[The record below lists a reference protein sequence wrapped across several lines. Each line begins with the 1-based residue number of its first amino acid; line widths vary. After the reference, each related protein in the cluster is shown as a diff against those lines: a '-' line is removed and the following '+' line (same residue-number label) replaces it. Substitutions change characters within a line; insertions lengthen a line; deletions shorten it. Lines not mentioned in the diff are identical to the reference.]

1 MVAGGVTRLVLQ
13 IDGEGDLEEL
23 ARSTNVLR
31 QELLDLDV
39 AAVDQVVEQ
48 SPFGARAA
56 EAVALG
62 TLIVSV
68 AQSQVLAA
76 IINAVT
82 AWLSHRPQRTVRLA
96 VDGDILELSGLP
108 SKELQR
114 MADQWLQRRAA
125 TAASASRAAHTS
137 TTGIRSALII
147 ANRKYQDPGL
157 GQLQAPLHDAEA
169 LAKVL
174 GDPDIG
180 GFDVR
185 TLIDAPSYDLC
196 EAVEDFFVD
205 RSPDDLLLM
214 HFSGHGVKDESGE
227 LHFAAA
233 NTKLSRLGATAIPA
247 EFVNRRMNRSRS
259 RRIVLLLDCCYA
271 GAFER
276 GLTARAGVGLHL
288 EEQFGGGHGRAVIT
302 ASNSV
307 QYAFEGDRLT
317 SDAGQAPSL
326 FTRGLVEGLETGDAD
341 RDQDGQV
348 ALDELYDYV
357 YDKVRQAT
365 PNQTPGKWVFG
376 MQGDI
381 YLARRA
387 RPVTS
392 PAQLPSEL
400 HAAIDHPLARI
411 RLGAVEELARL
422 LGSRHAGLA
431 LAARLSLDDLA
442 QDDSRS
448 VSTAATEALAAG
460 PVPAAPRASLPTGPA
475 PEPTSPQPGADD
487 YQQRVTPPSQPL
499 ADQRREVMET
509 QDRPPSQKRRVVAGL
524 LQIFLGALGIG
535 RFYTG
540 HTRLALAQILATV
553 ATATWAIG
561 AGGWVWGFVDGI
573 LILVRGGTDVH
584 GLMLRTNNQTR

>member
-1 MVAGGVTRLVLQ
+1 MTRLVLQ
-13 IDGEGDLEEL
+13 VDGEGDPEEL
-23 ARSTNVLR
+23 ARFTNGLR
-31 QELLDLDV
+31 QELLNLDV
-39 AAVDQVVEQ
+39 AAVDQVAER
-48 SPFGARAA
+48 PPLGARAA
-56 EAVALG
+56 ETVALG

-82 AWLSHRPQRTVRLA
+82 AWLSHRPQRTVRLT
-96 VDGDILELSGLP
+96 VDGDVLELSGLP
-108 SKELQR
+108 SKERQR
-114 MADQWLQRRAA
+114 LADQWLQRRAA
-125 TAASASRAAHTS
+125 TAASTSPAVHTS
-137 TTGIRSALII
+137 TTGVRSALII

-157 GQLQAPLHDAEA
+157 GQLRAPLHDAEA

-174 GDPDIG
+174 GDPNIG

-185 TLIDAPSYDLC
+185 TLTDAPSYELC

-276 GLTARAGVGLHL
+276 GLTARAGVGLNV

-302 ASNSV
+302 ASTSV
-307 QYAFEGDRLT
+307 QYAFEGDRLA
-317 SDAGQAPSL
+317 SAAEQAPSL
-326 FTRGLVEGLETGDAD
+326 FTRALVEGLQTGEAD

-376 MQGDI
+376 VQGDI

-387 RPVTS
+387 RPVTT
-392 PAQLPSEL
+392 PAQLPGEL

-411 RLGAVEELARL
+411 RLGAVEELTSL
-422 LGSRHAGLA
+422 LSSRHAGLA
-431 LAARLSLDDLA
+431 LAARLSLQDLA

-448 VSTAATEALAAG
+448 VSAAATEALAAS
-460 PVPAAPRASLPTGPA
+460 PVSAVPKASLHA
-475 PEPTSPQPGADD
+475 DSHSKAVSALHGADSD
-487 YQQRVTPPSQPL
+487 RQRVTPPGRPL
-499 ADQRREVMET
+499 VHPQRQQIET
-509 QDRPPSQKRRVVAGL
+509 QDRPLSEKRRVVAGL
-524 LQIFLGALGIG
+524 LQICLGALGMG

-553 ATATWAIG
+553 ATIYPVAG
-561 AGGWVWGFVDGI
+561 AGGWIWGLVDGI